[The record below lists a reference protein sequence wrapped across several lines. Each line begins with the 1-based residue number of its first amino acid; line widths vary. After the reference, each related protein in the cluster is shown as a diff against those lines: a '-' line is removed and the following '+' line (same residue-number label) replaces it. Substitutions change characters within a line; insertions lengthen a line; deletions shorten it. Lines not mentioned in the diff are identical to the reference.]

1 MIRLTCSDRD
11 AKITFDFAKNFS
23 DRDAIRD
30 ALNELRERGA
40 NMLAS
45 ARQESTTNTN
55 PDNKNNSQNGSKTS
69 KPVPLPPAKPLS
81 PEEKRWRQLLLAHK
95 EVRKLHTKVVL
106 TGAVSDEK
114 FWVALK
120 YRYGK
125 DGKARASR
133 GLSKLDT
140 EDETIDAEREQGV
153 PSDAYMKES
162 KQGIDV
168 SGWNGIPT
176 PSQRH
181 AVFMEHPAVGRARTD
196 KVPKEMS
203 EEEFWDVFQASSM
216 VVRRGRNRISKTDT
230 TRMAEADAV
239 FAPYQAQEKET
250 AKMERSEKVKGLAM
264 DLDLDRFDDHRG
276 SHVMEGHA
284 VGGDAPRQMREQG
297 KGNGKGALSEGLRL
311 MKQMNRHGQL
321 ILESKGRVGN
331 WKEQS
336 MKGRPLEDLEEE
348 QERKF
353 AKLDVTSPEEKEV
366 LGDRSEIDREQVRRM
381 AMGLREWDVQLSA
394 YGMVLDGSGA
404 IMSKLLDRMKL

>member
-45 ARQESTTNTN
+45 ARKGSITNTN
-55 PDNKNNSQNGSKTS
+55 ADNNKNDQNESKSS
-69 KPVPLPPAKPLS
+69 KSVPIPPAKPLS
-81 PEEKRWRQLLLAHK
+81 AEERRWRQLLLARK

-125 DGKARASR
+125 DGKARASK

-140 EDETIDAEREQGV
+140 EDETVDAEREQGV

-168 SGWNGIPT
+168 SGWDGVPT
-176 PSQRH
+176 PAQRH

-203 EEEFWDVFQASSM
+203 EEEFWELFQASSM
-216 VVRRGRNRISKTDT
+216 VARRGRNRVSKTDT

-239 FAPYQAQEKET
+239 FAPYQAKEKET
-250 AKMERSEKVKGLAM
+250 AQMERSEKVKGLAM

-276 SHVMEGHA
+276 RHVMEGHA
-284 VGGDAPRQMREQG
+284 IGGDAPRQMREQG
-297 KGNGKGALSEGLRL
+297 KSNGKAALSEGLRL

-321 ILESKGRVGN
+321 ILESEGRVEN

-353 AKLDVTSPEEKEV
+353 AKLDVTSPTEKEV
-366 LGDRSEIDREQVRRM
+366 SDDRDEVDQEKVSKM
-381 AMGLREWDVQLSA
+381 AIGLREWDVELMT
-394 YGMVLDGSGA
+394 YRMELNGSGT
-404 IMSKLLDRMKL
+404 ILSKLLGRMKA